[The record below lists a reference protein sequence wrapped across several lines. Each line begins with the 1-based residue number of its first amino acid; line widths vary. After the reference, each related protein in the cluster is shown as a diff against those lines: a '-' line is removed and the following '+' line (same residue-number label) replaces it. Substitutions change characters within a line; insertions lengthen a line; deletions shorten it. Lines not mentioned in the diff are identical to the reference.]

1 MKRILLTV
9 LIIACSLGCSKP
21 DTYDYP
27 ESVPEDF
34 SVSLTWN
41 CFGVSSYDSETGKLV
56 KTTDAT
62 NPADYVTYYQLTNED
77 KSYIYDLIV
86 SMDVYS
92 YPDVYDPN
100 ENLGSDPPM
109 TLILKVKTNG
119 DSKEIKA
126 EDIARE
132 FTSQNKKGQMYL
144 STCKA
149 IINRLQSTD
158 EWKALPEYEFFYD

>member
-9 LIIACSLGCSKP
+9 LIIACSLGCFKP

-34 SVSLTWN
+34 SVSLTGN
-41 CFGVSSYDSETGKLV
+41 CFGVSSYNSETGKLV
-56 KTTDAT
+56 KTTDVT